1 VKSYDYGRR
10 NDDTENPNAGIQR
23 FADPGQDIL
32 SVAEG
37 TEQADVVEV
46 LRRLIAQARE
56 REQPSTSGGALDR
69 ILARATNLGVEDLAE
84 HHDYYL
90 YGVEKP

>member
-1 VKSYDYGRR
+1 MTMDVEMTTLKIPTQVYSDLQ
-10 NDDTENPNAGIQR
+10 T
-23 FADPGQDIL
+23 L
-32 SVAEG
+32 AE

-56 REQPSTSGGALDR
+56 QPSTSGGALDR
-69 ILARATNLGVEDLAE
+69 ILARATDLGVEDLAE

-90 YGVEKP
+90 YGGK

>member
-1 VKSYDYGRR
+1 
-10 NDDTENPNAGIQR
+10 
-23 FADPGQDIL
+23 
-32 SVAEG
+32 
-37 TEQADVVEV
+37 VVEV

-69 ILARATNLGVEDLAE
+69 ILARATDLGVEDLAE

-90 YGVEKP
+90 YSVEKP